1 MMLGFIRVLKFGAVV
16 VVTALM
22 LVGTPT
28 QSRAQTGVIN
38 INIVKVGFILGIG
51 GGSGT
56 LTFNGNVYPIT
67 VGGVSVGTIGIAD
80 MQLRGTASNLQNA
93 ADLAG
98 TYTATSASVAF
109 VGGAKVAQLQNERGV
124 IIQVSGVEI
133 GLEASLNLGGM
144 TISFQ

>member
-1 MMLGFIRVLKFGAVV
+1 
-16 VVTALM
+16 
-22 LVGTPT
+22 
-28 QSRAQTGVIN
+28 
-38 INIVKVGFILGIG
+38 
-51 GGSGT
+51 
-56 LTFNGNVYPIT
+56 
-67 VGGVSVGTIGIAD
+67 